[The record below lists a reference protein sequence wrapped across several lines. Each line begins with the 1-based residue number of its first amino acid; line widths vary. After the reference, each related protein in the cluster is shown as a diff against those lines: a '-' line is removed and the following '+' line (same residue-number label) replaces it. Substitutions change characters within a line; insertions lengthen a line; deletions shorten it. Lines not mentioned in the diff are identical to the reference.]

1 MLDLAASTS
10 QMGRFETGAMTST
23 QNLTAL
29 ADVSGRSAAPAGG
42 PTCVR
47 GMPCTARQGQ
57 EEPWHPASAARP
69 TRIRLQA
76 TRNRLPSGPQEG
88 QRPIRRGVPPRLPGN
103 VGLSVFG
110 GLCARRVPT
119 TRHACRSIGSP
130 RAGAWM
136 ISCARS
142 HHRDIGPHPP
152 MRRSHRTAARHPPAF
167 ASPGALVRR
176 LERCVGAPSVRR
188 LDEERSGGGSRDR
201 IRHDRCTLG
210 DIGTKG
216 CADAQQGRQAAP
228 NERPIMTRQ
237 GSGGL
242 EGPHACLVRTG

>member
-1 MLDLAASTS
+1 
-10 QMGRFETGAMTST
+10 
-23 QNLTAL
+23 
-29 ADVSGRSAAPAGG
+29 VSGVCPAPPARGRRSRGTPRRQPVRLESGYKQPEIACQVAPRRA
-42 PTCVR
+42 R
-47 GMPCTARQGQ
+47 G
-57 EEPWHPASAARP
+57 
-69 TRIRLQA
+69 
-76 TRNRLPSGPQEG
+76 PSGG
-88 QRPIRRGVPPRLPGN
+88 GSRPVYLGN

-136 ISCARS
+136 ISCGRS